1 LNQIVGIA
9 YTSIKLAEGAVMS
22 TKYLHVKDLVE
33 ETGMSEET
41 IRSYIRRKL
50 LPAIR
55 MGRDYLIDPKDWT
68 EFKNKRRTIDKDE
81 EK

>member
-1 LNQIVGIA
+1 
-9 YTSIKLAEGAVMS
+9 MS

>member
-1 LNQIVGIA
+1 
-9 YTSIKLAEGAVMS
+9 MP
-22 TKYLHVKDLVE
+22 KYLRVQDLVE
-33 ETGMSEET
+33 ETGLNEET

-55 MGRDYLIDPKDWT
+55 MGRDYLIDPKDW
-68 EFKNKRRTIDKDE
+68 EAFKESRRTDRPSGEE

>member
-1 LNQIVGIA
+1 MGQN
-9 YTSIKLAEGAVMS
+9 LAEGVMPQ
-22 TKYLHVKDLVE
+22 KYLHVKDLVE

-55 MGRDYLIDPKDWT
+55 MGRDYLIDPKDWE
-68 EFKNKRRTIDKDE
+68 EFKRKRRTVDGDE